1 MALFSYRVAKGDGTI
16 LQQRAEA
23 ESESLLRGRL
33 EGEGY
38 LVLSISRAV
47 GLAFP
52 SLSFNKTISP
62 RDFLIF
68 NHELTVLLRAGLPI
82 MKILDILSERD
93 SQPDFV
99 ETVKAVQRDVR
110 GGSAIA
116 DAMSKHPSYFSEL
129 YVSSLRAGEKSGNLV
144 EVISRFMDH
153 QKKIL
158 EVRKKV
164 FAALAYPSFLLVAG
178 IGVLGFLLI
187 YVMPSFSEL
196 YEGAKTEL
204 PLFTRML
211 LNFVHFLN
219 RSFILL
225 ALGFLGCLALV
236 WSAYRSG
243 WAKKWSDPIMLKS
256 PFLSMIIKKNYQ
268 IRISR
273 TLSTVLKSGIPLVV
287 ALEMV
292 AAAMTNQIV
301 RRQVQEVGSQVR
313 GGVGLAAAFSNA
325 GLFPKM
331 STEMIAVGETTGS
344 LDEMLS
350 EVAYF
355 HEGELDLILSRV
367 TTWVEPVLLLTIG
380 SLVAL
385 ILIAMYLP
393 IFHLAGAIQ

>member
-1 MALFSYRVAKGDGTI
+1 MPLFSYRVAKGDGTI
-16 LQQRAEA
+16 LQKETEA
-23 ESESLLRGRL
+23 ESEALLRGRL

-38 LVLSISRAV
+38 LVLSITKGV
-47 GLAFP
+47 
-52 SLSFNKTISP
+52 SLSLPSFSFGKKISP
-62 RDFLIF
+62 RDFMIF
-68 NHELTVLLRAGLPI
+68 NHELIVLLRAGLPI

-99 ETVKAVQRDVR
+99 ETLKAVQRDVR

-116 DAMSKHPSYFSEL
+116 DAMAKHPSYFSGL

-144 EVISRFMDH
+144 EVITRFMEY
-153 QKKIL
+153 QKKVL

-164 FAALAYPSFLLVAG
+164 FAALAYPVFLLVVG
-178 IGVLGFLLI
+178 IGVMGFLLI

-196 YEGAKTEL
+196 YQGSQTEL
-204 PLFTRML
+204 PLFTRAL
-211 LNFVHFLN
+211 LNLVYFLN
-219 RSFILL
+219 RNMALLTLGLFALL
-225 ALGFLGCLALV
+225 ALILV
-236 WSAYRSG
+236 AYRSG
-243 WAKKWSDPIMLKS
+243 WGKEWADPAVLKS
-256 PFLSMIIKKNYQ
+256 PFLSAIVKKNYQ

-301 RRQVQEVGSQVR
+301 RRQVQEVGGDVR
-313 GGVGLAAAFSNA
+313 GGTGLAAAFSKA

-331 STEMIAVGETTGS
+331 STEMIAVGETTGA
-344 LDEMLS
+344 LDEMLG
-350 EVAYF
+350 EVANF

-393 IFHLAGAIQ
+393 IFHLAGTIR

>member
-1 MALFSYRVAKGDGTI
+1 MALFLYRVAKGDGTI
-16 LQQRAEA
+16 LQQQAEA

-52 SLSFNKTISP
+52 SLSFRKTISP

-219 RSFILL
+219 RSLIFLV
-225 ALGFLGCLALV
+225 LGFLGFVVLV

-243 WAKKWSDPIMLKS
+243 WVKKWSDPIMLKS

-292 AAAMTNQIV
+292 AAAMTNQVV

-344 LDEMLS
+344 LDEMLG